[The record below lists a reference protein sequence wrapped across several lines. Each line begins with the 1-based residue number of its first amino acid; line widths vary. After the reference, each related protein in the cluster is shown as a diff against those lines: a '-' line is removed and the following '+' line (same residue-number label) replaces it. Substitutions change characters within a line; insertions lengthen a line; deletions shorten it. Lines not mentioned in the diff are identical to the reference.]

1 MDKVREKIKE
11 YITKGVIKT
20 EGIRKLKREFK
31 INEKE
36 LSVMWLE
43 EKENIKSKYS
53 KRNNRQ
59 IYKSNKDEVVFKAIK
74 TFGEDMQ
81 KIVAMEELAE
91 LQQALSKDLRGK
103 DYNVEEEI
111 ADVYIMLMQLELMYD
126 KTKIEEWIDKKID
139 RLDKRL
145 RG

>member
-1 MDKVREKIKE
+1 
-11 YITKGVIKT
+11 
-20 EGIRKLKREFK
+20 
-31 INEKE
+31 
-36 LSVMWLE
+36 MWLE

-53 KRNNRQ
+53 KRNSRQ

-74 TFGEDMQ
+74 IFGEDMQ

-103 DYNVEEEI
+103 DRNVEEEI

>member
-1 MDKVREKIKE
+1 MNKVGNRYSSSVVRE
-11 YITKGVIKT
+11 YI
-20 EGIRKLKREFK
+20 
-31 INEKE
+31 
-36 LSVMWLE
+36 
-43 EKENIKSKYS
+43 KENIGKKNIDEIVTHLRETTTLKVPSIERLYRDIKSE
-53 KRNNRQ
+53 RDRE
-59 IYKSNKDEVVFKAIK
+59 IREEIKARAID

-91 LQQALSKDLRGK
+91 LQQALSKDLRGR
-103 DYNVEEEI
+103 DHNVEEEI

-126 KTKIEEWIDKKID
+126 KKKIEEWIDKKID

>member
-53 KRNNRQ
+53 KRNSRQ

-74 TFGEDMQ
+74 IFGEDMQ
-81 KIVAMEELAE
+81 KIV
-91 LQQALSKDLRGK
+91 
-103 DYNVEEEI
+103 
-111 ADVYIMLMQLELMYD
+111 
-126 KTKIEEWIDKKID
+126 
-139 RLDKRL
+139 
-145 RG
+145 